1 MGFDS
6 PDGAEAGLL
15 LEIRRRERSMERIVV
30 GFDGSEQ
37 SRKALERAAEIAGG
51 ATIAVVCAANVSRLM
66 RDPSGGTSPVD
77 PADVEARANALA
89 EARKFMAERGLDGV
103 FVEGHGNPADVIV
116 QEAEESG
123 ADLIVVGNR
132 GLSGTRRLFMGSVS
146 TNVVHHA
153 PCDVL
158 VVR

>member
-1 MGFDS
+1 
-6 PDGAEAGLL
+6 
-15 LEIRRRERSMERIVV
+15 MERIVV

-37 SRKALERAAEIAGG
+37 AHKARERAADISNG
-51 ATIAVVCAANVSRLM
+51 ATLAVVCAANICRLL
-66 RDPSGGTSPVD
+66 RDPAGGVAPVD
-77 PADVEARANALA
+77 PADAEMRTKALA
-89 EARKFMAERGLDGV
+89 EARAYVEGRGLKGV
-103 FVEGHGNPADVIV
+103 FIEGHGNPADVIV

-123 ADLIVVGNR
+123 ADLIVVGTR
-132 GLSGTRRLFMGSVS
+132 GAGATRRVFMGSVS

>member
-1 MGFDS
+1 
-6 PDGAEAGLL
+6 
-15 LEIRRRERSMERIVV
+15 MERIVV

-37 SRKALERAAEIAGG
+37 SHKALERAADIANG
-51 ATIAVVCAANVSRLM
+51 ATLAVVCAANVSRLL
-66 RDPSGGTSPVD
+66 RDPAGGVAPVD
-77 PADVEARANALA
+77 PADVEARSKALA
-89 EARKFMAERGLDGV
+89 AAKEYVEGRGLTGV
-103 FVEGHGNPADVIV
+103 FIEGHGNPADVIV

-123 ADLIVVGNR
+123 ADLIVVGTR
-132 GLSGTRRLFMGSVS
+132 GLHATKRLFLGSVS